1 MKKVLLIL
9 ALVSLVGCKPG
20 AEKAVELGKS
30 EVAADV
36 RDPDSVKFRY
46 LRFVQGDDSPDGAI
60 TGYVCG
66 QINAKNGFGAY
77 EGFSPFLMKISMKSK
92 GTFSKGVTYSVTEK
106 KIYTRFS
113 EPLPASYRDKCGAD
127 E

>member
-9 ALVSLVGCKPG
+9 ALVSLVGCKPS
-20 AEKAVELGKS
+20 ADKAVELGKKEIS
-30 EVAADV
+30 ADV

-46 LRFVQGDDSPDGAI
+46 LRFIQTEQSPEGA
-60 TGYVCG
+60 TVGYVCG
-66 QINAKNGFGAY
+66 QINGKNGFGAY
-77 EGFSPFLMKISMKSK
+77 EGFSPFIMKISMKPK
-92 GTFSKGVTYSVTEK
+92 GMFSTSVSYYVTDK

-113 EPLPASYRDKCGAD
+113 EPLPASYREKCGAD

>member
-46 LRFVQGDDSPDGAI
+46 LRFVQGEDSPDGAI
-60 TGYVCG
+60 VGYVCG

-77 EGFSPFLMKISMKSK
+77 EGFSPFLMKISMKPK

-113 EPLPASYRDKCGAD
+113 DPVPASYKDNCGPD

>member
-9 ALVSLVGCKPG
+9 ALVSLVGCKPS

-46 LRFVQGDDSPDGAI
+46 LRFVQGEDSPDGA
-60 TGYVCG
+60 TVGYVCG

-113 EPLPASYRDKCGAD
+113 EPLPDSYREKCGGD